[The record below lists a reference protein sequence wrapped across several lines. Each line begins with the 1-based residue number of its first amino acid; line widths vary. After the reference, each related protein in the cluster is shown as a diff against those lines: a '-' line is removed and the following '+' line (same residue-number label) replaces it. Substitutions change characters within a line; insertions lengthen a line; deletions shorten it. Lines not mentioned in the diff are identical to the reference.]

1 LIDIQQF
8 LLFNNQSINVGYMQ
22 NILRPPLCQGAFSKS
37 KNYKNANNP
46 VNHGRIE
53 LRSHELSGEKV
64 QGLEEI
70 SVVKAKEALRKM
82 LLPTKEAVQV
92 FSNLEQLRKAVKIF
106 NERQGKEQ
114 LPANITEAPKFHE
127 AKGQSVELSVSAR
140 DTFARIGERAREAF
154 IEEQIERA
162 SLYNIPYENYG
173 DNYYQLMVD
182 IDKYEYLLAKA
193 KDYCVDRDISEYD
206 LVALEQAIEEAEHNA
221 YTADQELRSYF
232 SLTRGVE
239 V

>member
-1 LIDIQQF
+1 MHNSNNSALSKDTIFGAKNHTDINSTF
-8 LLFNNQSINVGYMQ
+8 SS
-22 NILRPPLCQGAFSKS
+22 PLSLEDFSV
-37 KNYKNANNP
+37 A
-46 VNHGRIE
+46 
-53 LRSHELSGEKV
+53 
-64 QGLEEI
+64 
-70 SVVKAKEALRKM
+70 KAKEALRKM
-82 LLPTKEAVQV
+82 LLPTMEAVQV

-114 LPANITEAPKFHE
+114 LPVNITEAPKFHE
-127 AKGQSVELSVSAR
+127 AKTESLELSDSAKE
-140 DTFARIGERAREAF
+140 TFARIGLRVRGAF

-182 IDKYEYLLAKA
+182 IDKYEYLLERA
-193 KDYCVDRDISEYD
+193 KDYCVDWDISEYD
-206 LVALEQAIEEAEHNA
+206 PLALEQTIEEAEHNA
-221 YTADQELRSYF
+221 YLQDQELRSYF